1 MSGTN
6 GISTSRNN
14 KYMKILIS
22 ISAVMAS
29 LLCLLGGLW
38 ILKDVDYSS
47 NDAGLW
53 GGIGLYFM
61 GKAFFV
67 GPMLWVALNKIVG
80 PNENPSAR

>member
-1 MSGTN
+1 
-6 GISTSRNN
+6 
-14 KYMKILIS
+14 
-22 ISAVMAS
+22 MAS

-47 NDAGLW
+47 KDAGLW

-67 GPMLWVALNKIVG
+67 GPLLWVTLNRVASL
-80 PNENPSAR
+80 NENSSVREPT